1 MSVQL
6 KCILL
11 NPVTPCPP
19 LRTRVNGDSGLT
31 RGVIQWGFLLIREP
45 AMDALVEKPRLRSLL
60 DHFAVIEDPREPWRV
75 AHPLPEVLLLVV
87 CASIASCD
95 DFDDIA
101 AWGETHV
108 AFLRRFLPYHH
119 GVPGA
124 RWLNILLNRL
134 DPQLFSDCFV
144 AWASTLRPDAP
155 DLIAIDGKTSRRS
168 HDRAAGKA
176 ALHLLSAFATREK
189 LVLGQEA
196 VAQAS
201 NEITA
206 IPLLLERLAAA
217 GQLAGALVSIDAI
230 ASNPDIAQAVVD
242 RGADY
247 LLAVKAN
254 QPSLH
259 AEIERFFADI
269 SAKPVDM
276 HRHIDKGHGR
286 IEERICRV
294 SCQVDWLNGERRF
307 PGEYRFPKLAAI
319 AVLEARVEIRT
330 KGWTERRYYISS
342 RPLSAQQMAEAVR
355 AHWQIENALH
365 WVLDVTFREDL
376 ARTRKGHGAK
386 NMAVVRHFAINIVR
400 NANDKRSLKTR
411 RKLAGWNP
419 DYLAALL
426 SPTPVNPDS

>member
-1 MSVQL
+1 
-6 KCILL
+6 
-11 NPVTPCPP
+11 
-19 LRTRVNGDSGLT
+19 
-31 RGVIQWGFLLIREP
+31 
-45 AMDALVEKPRLRSLL
+45 MDVFGEKPRLRSLL
-60 DHFAVIEDPREPWRV
+60 DHFAVIDDPREQWRV

-101 AWGETHV
+101 AWGETHL

-134 DPQLFSDCFV
+134 DPELFSDCFM
-144 AWASTLRPDAP
+144 AWARELRPDAP

-196 VAQAS
+196 VAGTS

-206 IPLLLERLAAA
+206 IPLLLDRLAAA
-217 GQLAGALVSIDAI
+217 GQLAGALVTIDAI
-230 ASNPDIAQAVVD
+230 ASNPDIAKAITD
-242 RGADY
+242 HEADY

-254 QPSLH
+254 QPSLY
-259 AEIERFFADI
+259 AEIERFFADPL
-269 SAKPVDM
+269 AAPLDT

-286 IEERICRV
+286 IEERSCRV
-294 SCQVDWLNGERRF
+294 SRQVDWLNGERRF
-307 PGEYRFPKLAAI
+307 PGEYRFPRPAAI
-319 AVLEARVEIRT
+319 AMIEATVETRT
-330 KGWTERRYYISS
+330 KGWKERRYYITS
-342 RPLSAQQMAEAVR
+342 RPISAEKLAQAVR
-355 AHWQIENALH
+355 AHWRIENSLH

-419 DYLAALL
+419 QYLASLL
-426 SPTPVNPDS
+426 SPSLR